1 MVCLCLPC
9 IFSLCVLFTV
19 TGKFVHLTSDGESLK
34 SIRLLSKY
42 SFDNENK
49 RRKRLMVCFF
59 QMLYL

>member
-1 MVCLCLPC
+1 MLMFTPYIFTVCT
-9 IFSLCVLFTV
+9 FTV
-19 TGKFVHLTSDGESLK
+19 TGKFVHLTSDVESLK

>member
-1 MVCLCLPC
+1 MLMFTLYIFTVCT
-9 IFSLCVLFTV
+9 FTV